1 MTLENESTIK
11 SQIDQIEDAALK
23 DRAECI
29 FKFLVQYLD
38 EFCQKE
44 NLSYTFVPRVVDE
57 DGDVIFDIILADNT
71 RLCVGVDIEIEKCYA
86 IIILNKDN
94 RDTLGLFK
102 YFEKSFIQRNIIRIF
117 QDYLPKMREILS

>member
-1 MTLENESTIK
+1 MTPENEATLK
-11 SQIDQIEDAALK
+11 SQFDQIEDAALK

-57 DGDVIFDIILADNT
+57 DGDVIFEIILADNT
-71 RLCVGVDIEIEKCYA
+71 RLCVGVDIEIEKCYT
-86 IIILNKDN
+86 IIMLNNDN
-94 RDTLGLFK
+94 KDTLGLVK